1 MMYPMMLMRLT
12 KQQLHTLMVVLDN
25 GMLPKLGVNRKTK
38 QAVLYGP
45 LDIGGMEYPYIGT
58 IQDKRALAT
67 WYGT

>member
-1 MMYPMMLMRLT
+1 MRLT

-38 QAVLYGP
+38 QAVVNGP
-45 LDIGGMEYPYIGT
+45 LNLGKVEYPYIGI